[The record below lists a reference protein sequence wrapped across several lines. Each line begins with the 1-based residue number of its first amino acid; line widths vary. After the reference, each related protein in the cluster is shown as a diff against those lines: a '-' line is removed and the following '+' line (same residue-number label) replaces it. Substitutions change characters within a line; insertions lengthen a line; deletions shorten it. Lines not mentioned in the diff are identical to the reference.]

1 MDRNL
6 CKLLAT
12 TRRVGVSA
20 VAGVFMSIIGAAMAL
35 GAETPVA
42 SAPLVEWYLIDLPPI
57 QIATG
62 DLRGKGYTDRI
73 RWRLIA
79 GLPHYRHRIK
89 LANVQRI
96 VADIKAKPNI
106 CNPAFLRTPEREQFM
121 EFADPLH
128 AQYSNGAIVLRQR
141 MEGLARYITA
151 DGALA
156 VDALLDAGSNS
167 HLAVQSGR
175 SYGTA
180 LDGLAE
186 KARQANRLVVLT
198 SARPA
203 EAKLG
208 LLEKGRVDVAFLY
221 PIELELT
228 LRNTG
233 QKNLYEYLPVAG
245 NGAYTLNYLACSKS
259 PLGKQVIEEANAIV
273 ARERDGFFA
282 SAYREW
288 LPASN
293 LRMHADFH
301 RSTFGRPLQPAL
313 SAKNEQLL
321 DDAIAACLL
330 DGGTWYRQ
338 KCEPGS
344 EHGLD

>member
-1 MDRNL
+1 MCRSL
-6 CKLLAT
+6 F
-12 TRRVGVSA
+12 VSA
-20 VAGVFMSIIGAAMAL
+20 RRIGVTIASGVVMSFVAGAVQAAESGADVP
-35 GAETPVA
+35 TID
-42 SAPLVEWYLIDLPPI
+42 WYLIDLPPI

-62 DLRGKGYTDRI
+62 TMRGKGYTDRI
-73 RWRLIA
+73 RWRLIS
-79 GLPHYRHRIK
+79 GLPNYRHRIK

-96 VADIKAKPNI
+96 LADIKTKPNI

-128 AQYSNGAIVLRQR
+128 AQYSNGAVVLRQR
-141 MEGLARYITA
+141 MDSLARHIA
-151 DGALA
+151 PDGTLS
-156 VDALLDAGSNS
+156 VEALLATGNS

-175 SYGTA
+175 SYGTV

-186 KARQANRLVVLT
+186 KAKQGNQLVVLT
-198 SARPA
+198 STRPA

-208 LLEKGRVDVAFLY
+208 LLEKGRVDAAFLY

-228 LRNTG
+228 LRHTG
-233 QKNLYEYLPVAG
+233 QQNLYEYLPVAG

-259 PLGKQVIEEANAIV
+259 PLGKRVIEEANAII

-293 LRMHADFH
+293 LKMHAGLHQSAFN
-301 RSTFGRPLQPAL
+301 QAL
-313 SAKNEQLL
+313 RTAPVGKNEQIL

-330 DGGTWYRQ
+330 DGGAWYKQ
-338 KCEPGS
+338 KCESGP
-344 EHGLD
+344 ERNAD

>member
-1 MDRNL
+1 MCLGYRDL
-6 CKLLAT
+6 SVAAK
-12 TRRVGVSA
+12 RVG
-20 VAGVFMSIIGAAMAL
+20 AL
-35 GAETPVA
+35 GALALVMGAAAARGAEVPVA
-42 SAPLVEWYLIDLPPI
+42 AIPLIEWYLIDLPPI

-62 DLRGKGYTDRI
+62 SLRGKGYTDRI

-96 VADIKAKPNI
+96 VADIKVKPNI

-128 AQYSNGAIVLRQR
+128 AQYANGAVVLKQR
-141 MEGLARYITA
+141 MESLARHITP
-151 DGALA
+151 DGTLA
-156 VDALLDAGSNS
+156 VDALLDSGNT

-175 SYGTA
+175 SYGTV
-180 LDGLAE
+180 LDGLAD
-186 KARQANRLVVLT
+186 KARQGNQLIVLT
-198 SARPA
+198 SARPV

-208 LLEKGRVDVAFLY
+208 LLEKGRADAAFLY

-228 LRNTG
+228 LRHTG
-233 QKNLYEYLPVAG
+233 QQNLYEYLPVAG
-245 NGAYTLNYLACSKS
+245 NRAYTLNYLACSKS
-259 PLGKQVIEEANAIV
+259 ALGKQVIEEANAII

-288 LPASN
+288 LPTAN
-293 LRMHADFH
+293 LKMHADFH
-301 RSTFGRPLQPAL
+301 RSAFSQPLQPL
-313 SAKNEQLL
+313 SFGKHEQLL

-330 DGGTWYRQ
+330 GGGAWYKQ
-338 KCEPGS
+338 TCEPGL
-344 EHGLD
+344 ERAAE